1 MRRAARRARPG
12 GAGARREARRRR
24 AGARAGGRRDPG
36 GAGPPRR
43 AGREDRELPN
53 DAGAAAPAARVGAGR
68 EGGVHVDGGARSR
81 AFGARQRRSGVH
93 ALGGRRRRSGAQSG
107 RGGARARAGGARAG
121 CRRSGG
127 ERSDAGPLRAHPPRQ
142 GAARAVRA
150 ARRILRQLLHG
161 GPDAAPRADPAGRHH
176 RGVRSLRC
184 ALVRERMI
192 PARWAL
198 TAPADPAATRALAA
212 ELHIPEPLA
221 AILVQRGL
229 ASPALAKAFLRPDL
243 ESLSDPLRWADMGVA
258 VGILTRAVRDARP
271 IVVHGD
277 YDVDGQCAA
286 ALLTRVLR
294 AAGATVH
301 PFVPHRL
308 RDGYDFGPAGLA
320 EAQRVGA
327 GVIVTCDCGIT
338 AVESV
343 AAARAAG
350 IEVIVTDHHLP
361 GDALPPA
368 SAVLD
373 PRRPDCPSEDKDLCG
388 TGVAFKLAQA
398 LVRTLR
404 LSENLPLHFLD
415 YVALATVADVVP
427 LTGENRILV
436 RHGLKM
442 LADSRWVGLRAL
454 VETAGLG
461 GKPLRAGHVGFIL
474 APRLNAAGRIADA
487 KDGLRLLLT
496 EDPTEAAALARELET
511 LNARRQELD
520 QKILDEAIELADKTL
535 REDDR
540 ALVLAADDWHPG
552 VIGIVASRL
561 VERYGRP
568 TFLIA
573 WEKDSEV
580 GRGSGR
586 SIAGFDLHDALHRT
600 APHLEKYGGHTMAA
614 GLTVRRER
622 YDAFRVAFLEVA
634 GQLLGPDDLAPSQ
647 RVDLEL
653 PLGLV
658 NGELERLIRHLEPC
672 GAGNPAPVFGVR
684 GARAVGARRV
694 GTNHLRFTLDDESGA
709 LPAIAFQ
716 WADAIPDQWLAERLD
731 VAFRLERDEWQGRTT
746 LQARVAAM
754 APSA

>member
-1 MRRAARRARPG
+1 
-12 GAGARREARRRR
+12 
-24 AGARAGGRRDPG
+24 
-36 GAGPPRR
+36 
-43 AGREDRELPN
+43 
-53 DAGAAAPAARVGAGR
+53 
-68 EGGVHVDGGARSR
+68 
-81 AFGARQRRSGVH
+81 
-93 ALGGRRRRSGAQSG
+93 
-107 RGGARARAGGARAG
+107 
-121 CRRSGG
+121 
-127 ERSDAGPLRAHPPRQ
+127 
-142 GAARAVRA
+142 
-150 ARRILRQLLHG
+150 
-161 GPDAAPRADPAGRHH
+161 
-176 RGVRSLRC
+176 
-184 ALVRERMI
+184 MI

-198 TAPADPAATRALAA
+198 TAPADPAATSALAA
-212 ELHIPEPLA
+212 ELHIPEALA

-229 ASPALAKAFLRPDL
+229 GSPALAKAFLRPEL

-258 VGILTRAVRDARP
+258 VEILARAARDHRP
-271 IVVHGD
+271 ILVHGD

-286 ALLTRVLR
+286 ALLTRALR
-294 AAGATVH
+294 AAGAIVH
-301 PFVPHRL
+301 AFVPHRL

-350 IEVIVTDHHLP
+350 MEVIVTDHHLP
-361 GDALPPA
+361 GDTLPPA

-398 LVRTLR
+398 LVHTLG
-404 LSENLPLHFLD
+404 LSANLPLHFLD

-427 LTGENRILV
+427 LKGENRVLV

-496 EDPTEAAALARELET
+496 EDPSEAAALARELET

-520 QKILDEAIELADKTL
+520 QKILDEAIDLAEKTL

-540 ALVLAADDWHPG
+540 ALVLASGDWHPG

-568 TFLIA
+568 TFMIA
-573 WEKDSEV
+573 WEKEGDV

-586 SIAGFDLHDALHRT
+586 SIAGFDLHAALHRV

-614 GLTVRRER
+614 GLTIRRER
-622 YDAFRVAFLEVA
+622 YEDFRVAFLDVA
-634 GQLLGPDDLAPSQ
+634 AQLLSPDDLAPSQ

-694 GTNHLRFTLDDESGA
+694 GTNHLRFTLDDGSGV
-709 LPAIAFQ
+709 LPAIGFR
-716 WADAIPDQWLAERLD
+716 WADDVPDSWLAAPLD
-731 VAFRLERDEWQGRTT
+731 VAFKLERDEWQGRTT
-746 LQARVAAM
+746 LQARVAAL
-754 APSA
+754 APST

>member
-1 MRRAARRARPG
+1 MNLK
-12 GAGARREARRRR
+12 AG
-24 AGARAGGRRDPG
+24 
-36 GAGPPRR
+36 
-43 AGREDRELPN
+43 
-53 DAGAAAPAARVGAGR
+53 
-68 EGGVHVDGGARSR
+68 
-81 AFGARQRRSGVH
+81 
-93 ALGGRRRRSGAQSG
+93 
-107 RGGARARAGGARAG
+107 
-121 CRRSGG
+121 
-127 ERSDAGPLRAHPPRQ
+127 
-142 GAARAVRA
+142 
-150 ARRILRQLLHG
+150 
-161 GPDAAPRADPAGRHH
+161 
-176 RGVRSLRC
+176 
-184 ALVRERMI
+184 

-212 ELHIPEPLA
+212 ELRIPEALA

-229 ASPALAKAFLRPDL
+229 GSPDLAKAFLRPDL
-243 ESLSDPLRWADMGVA
+243 EELSDPLIWADMGVA
-258 VGILTRAVRDARP
+258 VEILARAVRDRRP
-271 IVVHGD
+271 ILVHGD

-294 AAGATVH
+294 ASGATVH
-301 PFVPHRL
+301 AFVPHRL

-320 EAQRVGA
+320 EARRVGA

-338 AVESV
+338 AVDAV

-350 IEVIVTDHHLP
+350 MEVIVTDHHLP

-373 PRRPDCPSEDKDLCG
+373 PRRPDCPSADKDLCG

-398 LVRTLR
+398 LARTLG

-454 VETAGLG
+454 VETAGLA

-474 APRLNAAGRIADA
+474 APRLNAAGRIGDA

-496 EDPTEAAALARELET
+496 EDPAAAAALARELET
-511 LNARRQELD
+511 LNARRQALD
-520 QKILDEAIELADKTL
+520 QKILDEAIDLADRTI

-540 ALVLAADDWHPG
+540 ALVLGSGDWHPG

-573 WEKDSEV
+573 WDEQGDL

-586 SIAGFDLHDALHRT
+586 SIAGFDLHAALHRV
-600 APHLEKYGGHTMAA
+600 APYLEKYGGHTMAA
-614 GLTVRRER
+614 GLTIRRER
-622 YDAFRVAFLEVA
+622 YEEFRVAFLAVA
-634 GQLLGPDDLAPSQ
+634 GQLLSPDDLAPSQ

-694 GTNHLRFTLDDESGA
+694 GTNHLRFTLDDGSGVLA
-709 LPAIAFQ
+709 AIGFR
-716 WADAIPDQWLAERLD
+716 WADEVPESWLAHPLD
-731 VAFRLERDEWQGRTT
+731 VAFKLERDEWQGRTT
-746 LQARVAAM
+746 LQARVAAL
-754 APSA
+754 APSS

>member
-1 MRRAARRARPG
+1 
-12 GAGARREARRRR
+12 
-24 AGARAGGRRDPG
+24 
-36 GAGPPRR
+36 
-43 AGREDRELPN
+43 
-53 DAGAAAPAARVGAGR
+53 
-68 EGGVHVDGGARSR
+68 
-81 AFGARQRRSGVH
+81 
-93 ALGGRRRRSGAQSG
+93 
-107 RGGARARAGGARAG
+107 
-121 CRRSGG
+121 
-127 ERSDAGPLRAHPPRQ
+127 
-142 GAARAVRA
+142 
-150 ARRILRQLLHG
+150 
-161 GPDAAPRADPAGRHH
+161 
-176 RGVRSLRC
+176 
-184 ALVRERMI
+184 MI

-198 TAPADPAATRALAA
+198 TAPADPAATQSLAA
-212 ELHIPEPLA
+212 ELHIPEALA

-229 ASPALAKAFLRPDL
+229 ASPALAKAFLRPEL
-243 ESLSDPLRWADMGVA
+243 ERLSDPLLWADMGVA
-258 VGILTRAVRDARP
+258 VEILARAVRDHRP
-271 IVVHGD
+271 ILVHGD

-294 AAGATVH
+294 EAGATVH

-308 RDGYDFGPAGLA
+308 KDGYDFGAAGLA
-320 EAQRVGA
+320 EARRINA
-327 GVIVTCDCGIT
+327 GLIVTCDCGIT
-338 AVESV
+338 AVEAV
-343 AAARAAG
+343 AAARQAG
-350 IEVIVTDHHLP
+350 IDVIVTDHHLP

-368 SAVLD
+368 NAVLD

-398 LVRTLR
+398 LVTTLG
-404 LSENLPLHFLD
+404 LSPNLPLHFLD

-442 LADSRWVGLRAL
+442 LADSRWTGLRAL

-496 EDPTEAAALARELET
+496 EDAAEAAKLARELET

-520 QKILDEAIELADKTL
+520 QKILDEAIELAEKTL
-535 REDDR
+535 RPDHH
-540 ALVLAADDWHPG
+540 ALVLAADEWHPG

-573 WEKDSEV
+573 WDGDV

-600 APHLEKYGGHTMAA
+600 GAHLEKYGGHMMAA
-614 GLTVRRER
+614 GLTIRRER
-622 YDAFRVAFLEVA
+622 FDDFRVAFLEVA
-634 GQLLGPDDLAPSQ
+634 GQLLSPDDLAPSQ

-658 NGELERLIRHLEPC
+658 NGELERLMRHLEPC

-694 GTNHLRFTLDDESGA
+694 GTNHLRFTLDDGSGV
-709 LPAIAFQ
+709 LPAIGFR
-716 WADAIPDQWLAERLD
+716 WADDVPDSWLAAPLD
-731 VAFRLERDEWQGRTT
+731 VAFKLERDEWQGRTT
-746 LQARVAAM
+746 LQARVAAL
-754 APSA
+754 APTK